1 MNHRL
6 STRIAPCFCIAAFL
20 VGCGDDEPIPPGG
33 VSCNEVID
41 AGDSGSTL
49 TSALGQAQSGD
60 CVVAE
65 TFTFQG
71 SFTVKAGVKLVAG
84 EGATPTIE
92 GSPDQVAVTVNG
104 DPGSLVQGFTIHG
117 GSIGVLVVG
126 WQGAASSL
134 SINAA
139 SKAGVAA
146 FQDVALGGPD
156 TMPADGIALSDVD
169 IAGNATGLWASNVRL
184 SLQGGAIHDNEAQTL
199 TGGYGLVAV
208 GGTQL
213 TANGTVIENNSYGVV
228 IDGDLGTTAH
238 LTGLQVLSNQERG
251 VWAQKLAGTISAPAL
266 TLDGP
271 TLIDQNNLTGFGALQ
286 SRGIIII
293 GGKISGTQKKPI
305 VTDIGSTEEVGDGFG
320 LFAGTGDVKLDGVT
334 LENNQRSQGLV
345 DQGEAGI
352 IIIGGKVTATGDQHK
367 VVVQNTTA
375 TVDVPAADLST
386 EVTLPVSAPEVAI
399 GQVVQ

>member
-1 MNHRL
+1 MIRSRVL
-6 STRIAPCFCIAAFL
+6 CGALAVATLAPAAASAQRGGPYAGLF
-20 VGCGDDEPIPPGG
+20 GRPPDRTGAEFTAVQFRTTTG
-33 VSCNEVID
+33 AQIGQTLQADFDQVEAVPEGFSAGAD
-41 AGDSGSTL
+41 AGITADYL
-49 TSALGQAQSGD
+49 RDRVQAFAHGRYAYQEYRQ
-60 CVVAE
+60 E
-65 TFTFQG
+65 TAFGAPGFD
-71 SFTVKAGVKLVAG
+71 AGGRVNY
-84 EGATPTIE
+84 E
-92 GSPDQVAVTVNG
+92 VT
-104 DPGSLVQGFTIHG
+104 T
-117 GSIGVLVVG
+117 
-126 WQGAASSL
+126 
-134 SINAA
+134 
-139 SKAGVAA
+139 
-146 FQDVALGGPD
+146 
-156 TMPADGIALSDVD
+156 
-169 IAGNATGLWASNVRL
+169 RL

-213 TANGTVIENNSYGVV
+213 SANGTVVENNSYGVV

-251 VWAQKLAGTISAPAL
+251 VWAQKLVGTVSAPAL
-266 TLDGP
+266 TVDGP

-305 VTDIGSTEEVGDGFG
+305 VTDLGSTEEVGDGFG

-367 VVVQNTTA
+367 VVVQHTTE

-386 EVTLPVSAPEVAI
+386 EVELPVSAPEVAI